1 MPTNGTHQP
10 SDAASN
16 RHGFPTRQAMFYA
29 RAMNNG
35 STNGAGPLLRAVAT
49 LQLKLLL
56 DALRDLVL
64 SPLSLA
70 ATLVDLV
77 LVKRQSPRYFRAV
90 LRLGARSDRW
100 IDVWSGGEED
110 HVPSRESVDA
120 LLFRVEEVV
129 RDPQSGARRAR
140 VLKRWAERQIARARQ
155 RAATQASVRPGT
167 EMEVEATKR
176 DAANRE
182 R

>member
-1 MPTNGTHQP
+1 MN
-10 SDAASN
+10 
-16 RHGFPTRQAMFYA
+16 TR
-29 RAMNNG
+29 
-35 STNGAGPLLRAVAT
+35 STNGAGPLLRAMAT

-70 ATLVDLV
+70 ATLLDLM
-77 LVKRQSPRYFRAV
+77 LLKRQSPRYFRAV

-100 IDVWSGGEED
+100 IDVWSGGEDD

-120 LLFRVEEVV
+120 LLVHVEEVV

-140 VLKRWAERQIARARQ
+140 VLKRWAERQITRARQ
-155 RAATQASVRPGT
+155 RAATQAAARSASGVDA
-167 EMEVEATKR
+167 EAAKR
-176 DAANRE
+176 DAAGRAP
-182 R
+182 